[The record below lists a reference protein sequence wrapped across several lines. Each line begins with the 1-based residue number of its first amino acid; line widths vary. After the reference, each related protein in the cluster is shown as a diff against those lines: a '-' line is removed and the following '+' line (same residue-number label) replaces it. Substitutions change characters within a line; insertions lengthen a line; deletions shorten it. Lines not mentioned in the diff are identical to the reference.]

1 MTRVLV
7 PLAEGF
13 EEVEALTVV
22 DVLRRAE
29 VEVVTAGVG
38 RRQIAGKHG
47 VRVIADQV
55 LAEVADQA
63 FDMVVLPGGV
73 PGVPNLAADET
84 VTRVV
89 MAHAEREAW
98 VTAICA
104 APFVLHAHGLI
115 PRGARITSHP
125 SVADDL
131 KTYDYHEDR
140 VVKDG
145 DILTSRGPGTA
156 MEFALTLAEMLA
168 GSDVRSDLEAAMLTA
183 KS

>member
-1 MTRVLV
+1 MNRVLV
-7 PLAEGF
+7 LLARGF
-13 EEVEALTVV
+13 EEIEAVTVV
-22 DVLRRAE
+22 DVLRRAG
-29 VEVVTAGVG
+29 VEVTTASVATREVPGSRDISV
-38 RRQIAGKHG
+38 
-47 VRVIADQV
+47 
-55 LAEVADQA
+55 VADA
-63 FDMVVLPGGV
+63 VFTDVAGTYDVVYLPGGV
-73 PGVPNLAADET
+73 ECMQRLASDPRIGDFLRAQVDGGGKL
-84 VTRVV
+84 
-89 MAHAEREAW
+89 A
-98 VTAICA
+98 AICA